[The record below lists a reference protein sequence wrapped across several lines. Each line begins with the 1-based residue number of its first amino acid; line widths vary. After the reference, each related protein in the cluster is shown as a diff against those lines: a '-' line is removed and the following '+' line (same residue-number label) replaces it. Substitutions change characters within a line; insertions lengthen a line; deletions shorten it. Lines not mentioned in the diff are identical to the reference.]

1 MIVFNCTAVNVST
14 SLLCSHRQETMIR
27 SLETNV
33 LFTTKICILVC
44 GNTMCVSKQKHEHK
58 VEEDNETEHGTG
70 ICLETLILEI

>member
-1 MIVFNCTAVNVST
+1 
-14 SLLCSHRQETMIR
+14 MIR